1 MPSRLGVSVG
11 AVSGLDDVGPID
23 DVVRRAQQGD
33 VQAFESL
40 YHTHAPAVYALC
52 RRMIGDE
59 QQARDL
65 MQDAFVRAWERLTSF
80 RGHSSLGTWIH
91 RLAVNVVLEHL
102 RSSKRDALR
111 MIDDADEAVFGG
123 RSIDGQ
129 LDARMDI
136 DTAMAQLPTGARTVF
151 ELHDRQGYSHDEIA
165 QMMGIAPGTARAQLF
180 RARRALTR
188 LLDL

>member
-1 MPSRLGVSVG
+1 V
-11 AVSGLDDVGPID
+11 VSGLDDVGLID

-80 RGHSSLGTWIH
+80 HGHSSLGTWIH

-111 MIDDADEAVFGG
+111 MIDDTEESVFGG
-123 RSIDGQ
+123 RTIDGQ

>member
-1 MPSRLGVSVG
+1 
-11 AVSGLDDVGPID
+11 LDDVGLID
-23 DVVRRAQQGD
+23 GIVRRAQQGD

-91 RLAVNVVLEHL
+91 RLAVNVVLEHCDPP
-102 RSSKRDALR
+102 SA
-111 MIDDADEAVFGG
+111 
-123 RSIDGQ
+123 
-129 LDARMDI
+129 
-136 DTAMAQLPTGARTVF
+136 
-151 ELHDRQGYSHDEIA
+151 
-165 QMMGIAPGTARAQLF
+165 
-180 RARRALTR
+180 TR
-188 LLDL
+188 